1 MEKIKVIIFGTG
13 EISQIAHH
21 YLQEDERYEVFGF
34 TMDNEFIEEKKFK
47 NLSII
52 PFHLIEQKFPPDKF
66 KLFIP
71 IGYSQ
76 VNKLREKKF
85 IEAKDKGY
93 DFISYIHPKA
103 SISSNA
109 NIGKNCFIFEDN
121 TIQPYVTIEDN
132 CILWSG
138 NHIGH
143 HSTIKANCFIT
154 SHVVISGGCEIGEN
168 TFIGVNATLRNHIKI
183 GKSNVI
189 GASALILNDTE
200 DNKVFMETGTEASKV
215 PSDRLRKI

>member
-21 YLQEDERYEVFGF
+21 YLQEDERYEVCGF

-52 PFHLIEQKFPPDKF
+52 PFHLIEQKFPADKF

-71 IGYSQ
+71 LGYAQ

-85 IEAKDKGY
+85 IEARNKGY

-103 SISSNA
+103 NISSNA

-143 HSTIKANCFIT
+143 RTVVKNNVFIS
-154 SHVVISGGCEIGEN
+154 SHVVLSGYCVVEDN
-168 TFIGVNATLRNHIKI
+168 CYFGVNATVHNNINIAKDCIVGAGSMIRKDTMEGLVYVGVPAQAVQ
-183 GKSNVI
+183 GKTSLDV
-189 GASALILNDTE
+189 
-200 DNKVFMETGTEASKV
+200 KF
-215 PSDRLRKI
+215 

>member
-1 MEKIKVIIFGTG
+1 MEKIKVIIFGNG

-21 YLQEDERYEVFGF
+21 YLQEDERYEVCGF

-52 PFHLIEQKFPPDKF
+52 PFHLIEQKFPADKF

-71 IGYSQ
+71 LSYAQ

-85 IEAKDKGY
+85 IEARNKGY

-103 SISSNA
+103 NISSNA

-168 TFIGVNATLRNHIKI
+168 TFIGVNATLRNHIKV

-189 GASALILNDTE
+189 GAGALILSDTE
-200 DNKVFMETGTEASKV
+200 DNKVFMAIGTEASKV
-215 PSDRLRKI
+215 PSNRLRKI

>member
-1 MEKIKVIIFGTG
+1 MEKIKVIIFGIG

-21 YLQEDERYEVFGF
+21 YLQEDERYEVCGF

-52 PFHLIEQKFPPDKF
+52 PFHLIEQKFPADKF

-71 IGYSQ
+71 LSYAQ

-85 IEAKDKGY
+85 IEARNKGY

-103 SISSNA
+103 NISSNA

-168 TFIGVNATLRNHIKI
+168 TFIGVNATLKNHIKV

-189 GASALILNDTE
+189 GASALILNNTE
-200 DNKVFMETGTEASKV
+200 DNKVFMEKGTEASKV